1 MTTLPA
7 PIAAFRDR
15 TNAGDADGVLA
26 LFPADGVVEDWGR
39 RFVGQAAIRGWS
51 DEELV
56 GAKGHLEITG
66 IVSATAAEV
75 VVETDWKSNF
85 FSGAGRMIFA
95 LEGDMIR
102 QLTIPEA

>member
-15 TNAGDADGVLA
+15 TNAGDTEGVLA

-39 RFVGQAAIRGWS
+39 RFVGHTAIRGWS

-56 GAKGHLEITG
+56 GAKGHLEITRV
-66 IVSATAAEV
+66 VSATAAEV
-75 VVETDWKSNF
+75 SLGHVRIT
-85 FSGAGRMIFA
+85 FSSCTFPSPAWPSRTIERA
-95 LEGDMIR
+95 IR
-102 QLTIPEA
+102 

>member
-7 PIAAFRDR
+7 AIAAFRDR
-15 TNAGDADGVLA
+15 TNAGDTDGVLA
-26 LFPADGVVEDWGR
+26 LFPADGVVSDWGR
-39 RFVGQAAIRGWS
+39 RFAGHAAIRGWC

-66 IVSATAAEV
+66 VVSATATEV
-75 VVETDWKSNF
+75 TVDTDWKSNF
-85 FSGAGRMIFA
+85 YSGAGRMIFR
-95 LEGDMIR
+95 LEGGLIR